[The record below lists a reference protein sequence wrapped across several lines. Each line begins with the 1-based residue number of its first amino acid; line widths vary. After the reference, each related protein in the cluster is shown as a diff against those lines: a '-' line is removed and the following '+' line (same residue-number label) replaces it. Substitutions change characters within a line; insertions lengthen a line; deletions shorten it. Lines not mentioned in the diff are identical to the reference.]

1 MGLLAAALGMGLAA
15 GDPGATLGVSFAAAN
30 HVLVKG
36 GLFLVIGVAAA
47 AGSRLWSVLIPAA
60 VLALGLAGLPFTG
73 GMLAKLALK
82 AQLGEGVIGVF
93 ATLSTAGS
101 VLLMLHFLRCLV
113 QTTPRDPAT
122 AVPAGLVRPWLIM
135 AFAAVAVPWV
145 LYPTARSGTLLDALA
160 LETLWAAMW
169 PVLIGGMLAVGL
181 WRWGHRLP
189 RVPEGDVVV
198 VGEAAI
204 RVTVPW
210 GEAVER
216 ADVYLRQWPVA
227 SLSLL
232 TLVIILGA
240 AMLAW
245 G

>member
-1 MGLLAAALGMGLAA
+1 
-15 GDPGATLGVSFAAAN
+15 
-30 HVLVKG
+30 
-36 GLFLVIGVAAA
+36 
-47 AGSRLWSVLIPAA
+47 
-60 VLALGLAGLPFTG
+60 VLALGLGGLPFSG
-73 GMLAKLALK
+73 GMLAKLAVK
-82 AQLGEGVIGVF
+82 AQLGDGIVGTLT
-93 ATLSTAGS
+93 TLSAVGS
-101 VLLMLHFLRCLV
+101 TLLMLNFLRRLV

-122 AVPAGLVRPWLIM
+122 AEPTGLVRPWLIM

-145 LYPTARSGTLLDALA
+145 LYPASGSGTLLDVLA
-160 LETLWAAMW
+160 PETLWAALW
-169 PVLIGGMLAVGL
+169 PVLIGGVLAVGL

-204 RVTVPW
+204 RATAPW
-210 GEAVER
+210 GEAIEG
-216 ADVYLRQWPVA
+216 ADGYLRQWPVA